1 MSTQDL
7 TITLLVDQTPEE
19 AFKAVNNVRGWWGEG
34 VKGGTENL
42 NDEFIYRHEDIH
54 YRKHKLIEVVPNKK
68 VVWLTTDST
77 LTFIE
82 DKTEWTGTKVVF
94 DISTKGDK
102 TQIKF
107 THQGLTPSVE
117 CYDACNEGWNYYI
130 KSLYSLITTGK
141 GHPDPKE
148 KAEMETMN

>member
-19 AFKAVNNVRGWWGEG
+19 AFKAINNVRGWWGEG
-34 VKGGTENL
+34 IKGGTENL

-54 YRKHKLIEVVPNKK
+54 YSKHKLIEVVPAKR
-68 VVWLTTDST
+68 VVWLTTEST

-82 DKTEWTGTKVVF
+82 DTHEWVGTKVVF

-102 TQIKF
+102 TQVRF

-141 GHPDPKE
+141 GHPDAKE
-148 KAEMETMN
+148 KAATETMN